1 MTRAPRRARALRAV
15 AVLVAAAGVGA
26 VPAGDVRADPP
37 GGAAALVEREFQV
50 AIKTVTPATV
60 FIMPKGHDAVGSSGV
75 LVTKNGWVLS
85 DGAAGEYVTV
95 LDKKAGT
102 TRVDTTDVV
111 EVRVPDLKHGTFQ
124 VYAGKVVKRAPDI
137 DSSLVKVDV
146 PPSTGF
152 SFVVPRTADDLH
164 VGSFTFAMGTA
175 FGHAEGGAASLT
187 AGIVSAL
194 VRAPE
199 TAAGAGAGRNL
210 EIISSAAVNP
220 GVNGGPLVDAEG
232 ALVGIVSSWG
242 QLDDKNP
249 FQLLAKAFP
258 IDRIRAAYKGDPAA
272 AGVFTDDRTPPP
284 RSKDSDLLE
293 AAISLAAHAARPG
306 VASLEIARKTPYSQ
320 IVVRRSHRAG
330 DVTIPHYAGPV
341 SGVVVSD
348 DGYVI
353 TSLYNLGNVIGLA
366 GGGGPGLLEEGLAG
380 ITGVVV
386 HFPGGPSAPAT
397 LVAQDQ
403 RLGVALYKAA
413 LPEGKKVVPISP
425 GAPEAVHVGRLVL
438 CLGNPYGAS
447 PVADPLTTL
456 GILSRIHPPDADA
469 AWRGDFQTDAAVT
482 DANCG
487 GAMVDVHGQCLG
499 LATLWNPAMTG
510 RSSGIGFG
518 VPWERIAAA
527 LPTLKQGKSV
537 VFKNGWLGVGMSD
550 DDGGS
555 VRLNLVADDSPA
567 KRAGLLVGDVIAVAD
582 GRKVAILQD
591 VRDAIRAHDPG
602 EKVKFLVRRAG
613 KDLDIEVVLGKNP
626 DF

>member
-1 MTRAPRRARALRAV
+1 MTRGPRRARALRA
-15 AVLVAAAGVGA
+15 AAFLLAAAVFGA
-26 VPAGDVRADPP
+26 VPAVDVRAEPP
-37 GGAAALVEREFQV
+37 GGAAALVEKEFQV

-60 FIMPKGHDAVGSSGV
+60 FITPKGKDSVGSSGV
-75 LVTKNGWVLS
+75 LVTKSGWILT

-95 LDKKAGT
+95 LDPKAGK
-102 TRVDTTDVV
+102 TRVDTLDVV
-111 EVRVPDLKHGTFQ
+111 EVRVPDLKHGTSQ
-124 VYAGKVVKRAPDI
+124 VYTGKVVKRAPDI
-137 DSSLVKVDV
+137 DSAIVKVDV
-146 PPSTGF
+146 PPAAGF
-152 SFVVPRTADDLH
+152 SFVVPRSADDLH
-164 VGSFTFAMGTA
+164 VGSFTFAMGTS

-199 TAAGAGAGRNL
+199 SAAGAGAGRNL

-220 GVNGGPLVDAEG
+220 GVNGGPLVDSEG

-242 QLDDKNP
+242 QLDEKNP
-249 FQLLAKAFP
+249 YQLLAKAFP
-258 IDRIRAAYKGDPAA
+258 IDRIRAAYRGDPAL
-272 AGVFTDDRTPPP
+272 AGVFSDSKPPPP
-284 RSKDSDLLE
+284 RSKQSDLLE
-293 AAISLAAHAARPG
+293 EAIALAARAARSG
-306 VASLEIARKTPYSQ
+306 VASLEIARKTPFSK
-320 IVVRRSHRAG
+320 IVVAKTPRG
-330 DVTIPHYAGPV
+330 EVTIARYAGPV

-348 DGYVI
+348 DGYVV
-353 TSLYNLGNVIGLA
+353 TSLYNLGNVLGLA
-366 GGGGPGLLEEGLAG
+366 NGGGPGRLEQGLAE

-403 RLGVALYKAA
+403 QIGIALYKAA

-425 GAPEAVHVGRLVL
+425 GVPEAVHVGRLVL
-438 CLGNPYGAS
+438 CLGNPYGAL
-447 PVADPLTTL
+447 PAAEPLTTV
-456 GILSRIHPPDADA
+456 GILSRIHPPDADG

-518 VPWERIAAA
+518 IPWERIAAA
-527 LPTLKQGKSV
+527 LPSLKQGKSFV
-537 VFKNGWLGVGMSD
+537 YKNGWLGVGMSD
-550 DDGGS
+550 ADSGAI
-555 VRLNLVADDSPA
+555 RINLVADDSPA
-567 KRAGLLVGDVIAVAD
+567 KKAGLLMGDVITVAD
-582 GRKVAILQD
+582 GRKIALLQD

-613 KDLDIEVVLGKNP
+613 KEIEVEVVLGKNP
-626 DF
+626 DL